1 MNIKRITGAVVAS
14 AILFAPFIGETVSV
28 SANSFYTNQT
38 NAQRADIT
46 NWVAN
51 TPSQI
56 SSNISSQHINVN
68 DLNGDTYVIQWG
80 DTLSGISAAT
90 GISIAK
96 LAYDNNISNVNLIYA
111 GDTLILNRDGYV
123 PTNWTYSGDGTQVA
137 STSVTIN
144 NFTDNSDHSVNINV
158 SPIEQDNGGASSSSS
173 DSNSFTAKPSGSS
186 DKTSS
191 SDDTDSST
199 TAKSSSTLDD
209 DEFSD
214 AVSSKL
220 ADKLGLDDSSKLEV
234 DFSSSSDDED
244 TNGDTNSDD
253 SDTQTLYDS
262 DQTIT
267 MSSDKMTTK
276 NANKLAKKIYKQL
289 KEDDKLSDIN
299 SADEIDLTITAD
311 GSDFSFNATLST
323 ESSDDSS
330 SSDSEDTESSDDQDS
345 QDSQTDDQD
354 QNSTSDEDSNSIVT
368 TNSDQNTDS
377 TDSDY

>member
-1 MNIKRITGAVVAS
+1 MNIKRITGAAVAS

-158 SPIEQDNGGASSSSS
+158 SPTENNS
-173 DSNSFTAKPSGSS
+173 DDHSGSNNTKEFVS
-186 DKTSS
+186 PKENGNATGNQSGDTNSS

-244 TNGDTNSDD
+244 TNGDTDSDD

-330 SSDSEDTESSDDQDS
+330 SSDSEDTESSDDQD
-345 QDSQTDDQD
+345 
-354 QNSTSDEDSNSIVT
+354 QNSTSDEDSNSSVT
-368 TNSDQNTDS
+368 INSDQNTDS